1 MITPLTETCSE
12 EVKANRLKVIEALE
26 SGKYKK
32 TERVFCNR
40 AEDCYCS
47 WGVIFDTFGGLN
59 KRGIIVDLETKGEDK
74 SVFEVLD
81 QVFRRLGM
89 NNNNPEHYDVLYTQ
103 LTRLNDAPN
112 STFEVTSQYLRF
124 LWSLPKE

>member
-1 MITPLTETCSE
+1 MITPLTEMCSD

-32 TERVFCNR
+32 TEGVFCNK

-59 KRGIIVDLETKGEDK
+59 ERGIIVDLETKANLP
-74 SVFEVLD
+74 VFQGLD

-89 NNNNPEHYDVLYTQ
+89 NSSNPEHCDVLYTQ